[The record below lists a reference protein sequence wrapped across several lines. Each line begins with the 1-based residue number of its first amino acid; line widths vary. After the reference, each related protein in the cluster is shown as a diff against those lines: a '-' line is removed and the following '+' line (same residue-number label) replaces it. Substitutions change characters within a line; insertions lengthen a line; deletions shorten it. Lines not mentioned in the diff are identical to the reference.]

1 MTSAIDAARA
11 AALSSFV
18 SQVTPRSVTEAQLAA
33 AEATAPAILP
43 GVLSDAE
50 ISEVLRLADGC
61 PPDAVVS
68 YGDAHE
74 VRYLH
79 RAAPRSSHLIERLIA
94 AMRAS
99 EICGGSGGA
108 LHVRCVELHTYAVG
122 GGLMERGHRD
132 KGSAI
137 SLSALLTA
145 PGGGGAFTT
154 WDADGAAVEHA
165 LRPGDAVV
173 FASEKTHN
181 VSLVTSGTRQ
191 TVVIELWKG
200 DANARD
206 RYS

>member
-68 YGDAHE
+68 YGNAHE

-108 LHVRCVELHTYAVG
+108 LHVRCVELHSYAVG

-132 KGSAI
+132 KGSVI

-154 WDADGAAVEHA
+154 WDADGGAVEHA

-173 FASEKTHN
+173 FASERTHN

-191 TVVIELWKG
+191 TVVIELWDGGK
-200 DANARD
+200 NLRD

>member
-1 MTSAIDAARA
+1 MASAIDAARA
-11 AALSSFV
+11 AALSAFV
-18 SQVTPRSVTEAQLAA
+18 GQVTPRTVTAADLAA
-33 AEATAPAILP
+33 AEATPPAKLR

-108 LHVRCVELHTYAVG
+108 LRVRCIELHTYAVG

-154 WDADGAAVEHA
+154 WDADGGAVEHA

-173 FASEKTHN
+173 FASERTHN

-191 TVVIELWKG
+191 TVVIELWEG

>member
-79 RAAPRSSHLIERLIA
+79 RSAPRSSHLIERLIA

-99 EICGGSGGA
+99 EICGGSAGA
-108 LHVRCVELHTYAVG
+108 LRVRCIELHSYAVG

>member
-68 YGDAHE
+68 YGNAHE

-99 EICGGSGGA
+99 EICGGSAGA
-108 LHVRCVELHTYAVG
+108 LRVRCIELHSYAVG

-132 KGSAI
+132 KGSVI

-154 WDADGAAVEHA
+154 WDADGGAVEHA

-173 FASEKTHN
+173 FASERTHN

-191 TVVIELWKG
+191 TVVIELWDGGK
-200 DANARD
+200 NLRD

>member
-1 MTSAIDAARA
+1 MATAVDAARA
-11 AALSSFV
+11 AALSAFV
-18 SQVTPRSVTEAQLAA
+18 SQVTPREADLAA
-33 AEATAPAILP
+33 AEATAPEPLR

-50 ISEVLRLADGC
+50 ISEVLRLADDC

-79 RAAPRSSHLIERLIA
+79 RAAPRSSNLIERLIA

-108 LHVRCVELHTYAVG
+108 LRVRCIELHTYAVG
-122 GGLMERGHRD
+122 GGLMDRGHRD
-132 KGSAI
+132 KGSAV

-154 WDADGAAVEHA
+154 WDAEGGAVEHA
-165 LRPGDAVV
+165 LQPGDAVV

-191 TVVIELWKG
+191 TVVIELWES
-200 DANARD
+200 DENARD

>member
-18 SQVTPRSVTEAQLAA
+18 SQVTPRSVTEAQLAV
-33 AEATAPAILP
+33 AEATAPAILL

-108 LHVRCVELHTYAVG
+108 LRVRCIELHTYAVG
-122 GGLMERGHRD
+122 GGLMDRGHRD

-154 WDADGAAVEHA
+154 WDADGDAVEHA
-165 LRPGDAVV
+165 LQPGDAVV
-173 FASEKTHN
+173 FASERTHN
-181 VSLVTSGTRQ
+181 VSLVTNGTRQ
-191 TVVIELWKG
+191 TVVIELWDG
-200 DANARD
+200 VANARD
-206 RYS
+206 RYP

>member
-33 AEATAPAILP
+33 AEAAAPAILP

-132 KGSAI
+132 KGSVV
-137 SLSALLTA
+137 SLSALLAA
-145 PGGGGAFTT
+145 PSGGGAFTT
-154 WDADGAAVEHA
+154 WDADGGAVEHA

-173 FASEKTHN
+173 FASERTHN

-191 TVVIELWKG
+191 TVVIELWDG
-200 DANARD
+200 DVNFRD

>member
-68 YGDAHE
+68 YGNAHE

-108 LHVRCVELHTYAVG
+108 LHVRCVELHSYAVG

-132 KGSAI
+132 KGSVI

-154 WDADGAAVEHA
+154 WDADGGAVEHA

-191 TVVIELWKG
+191 TVVIELWDG
-200 DANARD
+200 DVNFRD

>member
-1 MTSAIDAARA
+1 MVTATDAARA

-18 SQVTPRSVTEAQLAA
+18 DQVTPRSVTAAQLAS
-33 AEATAPAILP
+33 AEATAPAYLR

-108 LHVRCVELHTYAVG
+108 LRVRCIELHTYAVG

-154 WDADGAAVEHA
+154 WDADGGAVEHA

-173 FASEKTHN
+173 FASERTHN
-181 VSLVTSGTRQ
+181 VSRVTSGTRQ
-191 TVVIELWKG
+191 TVVIELWDG
-200 DANARD
+200 GANARD

>member
-68 YGDAHE
+68 YGNAHE

-108 LHVRCVELHTYAVG
+108 LRVRCIELHTYAVG

-154 WDADGAAVEHA
+154 WDAEGGAVEHA

-191 TVVIELWKG
+191 TVVIELWDG
-200 DANARD
+200 GANARD

>member
-1 MTSAIDAARA
+1 MASAVDAARA
-11 AALSSFV
+11 AALSAFV
-18 SQVTPRSVTEAQLAA
+18 SQVTPREADLAA
-33 AEATAPAILP
+33 AELIPTAYLRGI
-43 GVLSDAE
+43 LSDAE

-79 RAAPRSSHLIERLIA
+79 RSAPRSSHLIERLIA

-108 LHVRCVELHTYAVG
+108 LRVRCIELHTYAVG

-154 WDADGAAVEHA
+154 WDADGGAVEHA

-191 TVVIELWKG
+191 TVVIELWDG
-200 DANARD
+200 DVNFRD

>member
-68 YGDAHE
+68 YGNAHE

-132 KGSAI
+132 KGSVI

-154 WDADGAAVEHA
+154 WDADGGAVEHA

-173 FASEKTHN
+173 FASERTHN

-191 TVVIELWKG
+191 TVVIELWDGGK
-200 DANARD
+200 NLRD

>member
-1 MTSAIDAARA
+1 MATAVDAARA
-11 AALSSFV
+11 AALSAFV
-18 SQVTPRSVTEAQLAA
+18 SQVTPREADLAA
-33 AEATAPAILP
+33 AELIPTAYLRGI
-43 GVLSDAE
+43 LSDAE

-68 YGDAHE
+68 YGNAHE

-108 LHVRCVELHTYAVG
+108 LHVRCVELHSYAVG

-132 KGSAI
+132 KGSVI

-154 WDADGAAVEHA
+154 WDADGGAVEHA

-173 FASEKTHN
+173 FASERTHN

-191 TVVIELWKG
+191 TVVIELWDGGK
-200 DANARD
+200 NLRD